1 SIDFS
6 PDHKMIVPSKVAGR
20 SIRLAMDDSGCDV
33 KDLAFINPHG
43 SATQKGDR
51 SELSSLMDI
60 LDIHKA
66 QVPICGLKPYTGHM
80 GAASDIAE
88 IILGIL
94 AVKHHMVPATPN
106 FTKTEKGFSDLYIP
120 SAHSDCENEHFLTIS
135 YGLGGGS
142 SAVLIKAH

>member
-1 SIDFS
+1 
-6 PDHKMIVPSKVAGR
+6 
-20 SIRLAMDDSGCDV
+20 MDDSGCDV
-33 KDLAFINPHG
+33 KDLAFINAHG

-94 AVKHHMVPATPN
+94 AVKHRMVPATPN